1 MLNVSLEDKYLINK
15 GRVFVNGTQVLVK
28 LPMIQKILDEKKKL
42 KTSGFISGYRG
53 SPLGNYDRAL
63 WQANKFL
70 EDSYIKFSPGLNEDL
85 AATAVWGSQQPN
97 LISDAINDGVFS
109 IWYGKGP
116 GVDRSGDAFKH
127 GNSAGTAKNGGVLV
141 LLGDDHTAKS
151 STLAHQSEFAML
163 DAQIPVLNP
172 SNISDLLEFGIFGWH
187 LSRFS
192 GLWVSMKCITSI
204 IDSTA
209 SIEVDSNKFDF
220 VKPILSKHEL
230 DVHIRLHDNMLEQE
244 KRISLLKLP
253 AAVKFA
259 EENNINK
266 VIWNKGF
273 KNIGIVA
280 TGKAYADTLECLASL
295 NISEKQAKEFG
306 IHLLKVGMTWPIE
319 NNKFQSFAHGMQEI
333 LVVEEK
339 RSFLEANIKNV
350 LYNIPNGPKTIVGKF
365 DELNNI
371 LIKDDYEIKKS
382 DLKKVLISRIQKNCN
397 VTIDDSYAN
406 QVSNIKT
413 SKEKN
418 NIERTPYFCSGCP
431 HNTSTKVPDN
441 SKAMAGIGCH
451 FMAAW
456 MNRNTSLFTHM
467 GAEGTNWIGMA
478 PFVKDNHIFQN
489 IGDGTFNHSGTL
501 AIRASVA
508 ANVNIT
514 YKILYNDA
522 VAMTGGQ
529 PVDGVPTTSQMSH
542 QLYGE
547 GVKKIAIV
555 TDEIEKYK
563 TINNFAEG
571 TTIHHRKE
579 LELIQNEF
587 KNITGVT
594 IIIYDQT
601 CATEKRRRRKR
612 GQLIDPNK
620 RIFINHLVCEGCG
633 DCSVES
639 NCISV
644 EPLKTE
650 YGTKRVINQSTCNK
664 DYSCAN
670 GFCPSFLSIEGG
682 NIKKQSINTIDSRIS
697 RIKNLQSPKPISLN
711 STSYNILVTGIGGTG
726 VVTIGALIGMAAHLE
741 KKGVSILDQVGIAQK
756 GGAVLSHIKIAD
768 NPNNIYSTQISENS
782 TNLLLGCDVVVSA
795 SKEVRSLLDRQKT
808 NAIINNH
815 ETPLSQFV
823 LNSDFSYS
831 TSLTSSLI
839 KNNTKKIHQIN
850 ASEISKSLFGNTI
863 LSNIFLVGY
872 AIQKGVIPV
881 SLKSLEKAIKING
894 VSIEQNLDAL
904 NWGRLAAEDF
914 NYVLNK
920 CKFSKPIFNKN
931 LSLDE
936 LFTKRYND
944 LIGYHNK
951 KYADKFKTIINK
963 VINVDKNFKNRKCKL
978 SKVALN
984 ILYKTMAYKDE
995 FEVARLY
1002 TDGRF
1007 ENYLNNNF
1015 EGDFKLGIYLSP
1027 PLLNLKDSVTK
1038 KPKKIL
1044 FTKKI
1049 FYFFKFLKRLK
1060 FLRHTPF
1067 NIFGY
1072 SVERKK
1078 EKQLINNLENCL
1090 NFVIKKLDTNNYKY
1104 GIELIEIFSN
1114 IKGFGHIKIRNF
1126 NSFEAHYK
1134 QKMYEFKKASKK
1146 RDLAAE

>member
-28 LPMIQKILDEKKKL
+28 LPMIQKTLDEKKKL

-63 WQANKFL
+63 WQANDFL
-70 EDSYIKFSPGLNEDL
+70 NNNNIKFSPGLNEDL

-127 GNSAGTAKNGGVLV
+127 GNSAGTSKNGGVLV

-172 SNISDLLEFGIFGWH
+172 SNLSDLLEFGIFGWH

-209 SIEVDSNKFDF
+209 SIEVNNTKFDY
-220 VKPILSKHEL
+220 VKPEL
-230 DVHIRLHDNMLEQE
+230 TQDQLNVHIRLNDNILEQE

-253 AAVKFA
+253 AAIKFA
-259 EENNINK
+259 EKNNINK

-280 TGKAYADTLECLASL
+280 TGKAYSDTLDCLASI
-295 NISEKQAKEFG
+295 NISEKEAQKFG

-319 NNKFQSFAHGMQEI
+319 NNKFENFANGMQEI

-339 RSFLEANIKNV
+339 RSFLEANIKNI
-350 LYNIPNGPKTIVGKF
+350 LYNMPNGPKTIVGKF
-365 DELNNI
+365 DEYNNV
-371 LIKDDYEIKKS
+371 LIKEDYEISKS
-382 DLKKVLISRIQKNCN
+382 DLKKVLISRVEKNCSITFDN
-397 VTIDDSYAN
+397 AYNN
-406 QVSNIKT
+406 QISNLKT
-413 SKEKN
+413 TKEKN
-418 NIERTPYFCSGCP
+418 NVERTPYFCSGCP
-431 HNTSTKVPDN
+431 HNTSTKVPAD

-456 MNRNTSLFTHM
+456 MNRNTALFTHM

-529 PVDGVPTTSQMSH
+529 PVDGVPTTSQISH

-563 TINNFAEG
+563 SIKNFAQG
-571 TTIHHRKE
+571 TRIHHRKE
-579 LELIQNEF
+579 LEIIQNEF
-587 KNITGVT
+587 KKIKGVS

-612 GQLIDPNK
+612 GQLIDPSK

-682 NIKKQSINTIDSRIS
+682 HIKKQSMNKIDSPIV
-697 RIKNLQSPKPISLN
+697 RIKNLKIPKPISLN

-741 KKGVSILDQVGIAQK
+741 KKGVSVLDQVGIAQK
-756 GGAVLSHIKIAD
+756 GGAVLSHIKIAS
-768 NPNNIYSTQISENS
+768 NPKNIYSTQISEYS
-782 TNLLLGCDVVVSA
+782 TDLLLGCDIVVSA
-795 SKEVRSLLDRQKT
+795 NKEVRSLLDRHKT

-823 LNSDFSYS
+823 LNADFSYS
-831 TSLTSSLI
+831 TSLTASLI
-839 KNNTKKIHQIN
+839 KNNTNEINQIN

-872 AIQKGVIPV
+872 ALQKGAIPI
-881 SLKSLEKAIKING
+881 SLASIEEAIKING
-894 VSIEQNLDAL
+894 VSIEDNLNAL

-914 NYVLNK
+914 KYVLNK
-920 CKFSKPIFNKN
+920 CKFTKPISSRDI
-931 LSLDE
+931 SLDE
-936 LFTKRYND
+936 LIKKRYND
-944 LIGYHNK
+944 LHGYHNK
-951 KYADKFKTIINK
+951 KYAKKFQNLIDK
-963 VINVDKNFKNRKCKL
+963 VINVDKKLNNKNLRL
-978 SKVALN
+978 SRIVTN
-984 ILYKTMAYKDE
+984 TLYKTMAYKDE

-1015 EGDFKLGIYLSP
+1015 EGNFKLGIYLSP

-1049 FYFFKFLKRLK
+1049 FYFFRILKRLK
-1060 FLRHTPF
+1060 FLRHTPL

-1072 SVERKK
+1072 SEERKK
-1078 EKQLINNLENCL
+1078 EKQLIDKLGNCL
-1090 NFVIKKLDTNNYKY
+1090 NFVTKNLNTNNYKY
-1104 GIELIEIFSN
+1104 ALELIEIFSN
-1114 IKGFGHIKIRNF
+1114 VKGFGHVKMRNF
-1126 NSFEAHYK
+1126 NSFEEQYK
-1134 QKMYEFKKASKK
+1134 QKMYEFKKSSKK
-1146 RDLAAE
+1146 REHAAE

>member
-1 MLNVSLEDKYLINK
+1 MLNVSLEDKYLIGE
-15 GRVFVNGTQVLVK
+15 GRIFVNGTQVLVK
-28 LPMIQKILDEKKKL
+28 LPMIQKTLDEKKQL
-42 KTSGFISGYRG
+42 NTSGFISGYRG

-70 EDSYIKFSPGLNEDL
+70 DDNNIKFSPGLNEDL

-97 LISDAINDGVFS
+97 LISTAINDGVFS
-109 IWYGKGP
+109 LWYGKGP

-127 GNSAGTAKNGGVLV
+127 GNSAGTSKNGGVLV

-172 SNISDLLEFGIFGWH
+172 SNLSDLLEFGIFGWH

-209 SIEVDSNKFDF
+209 SIEVSNNRFDY
-220 VKPILSKHEL
+220 VKPELTKDQL
-230 DVHIRLHDNMLEQE
+230 DVHIRLHDNILEQE
-244 KRISLLKLP
+244 KRISSLKLP
-253 AAVKFA
+253 AAIKFA

-273 KNIGIVA
+273 KNIGIIA
-280 TGKAYADTLECLASL
+280 TGKAYADTLECLTSM
-295 NISEKQAKEFG
+295 NISEKQAKNFG

-319 NNKFQSFAHGMQEI
+319 NNKFQSFANGMQEL

-339 RSFLEANIKNV
+339 RSFLEANIKNT
-350 LYNIPNGPKTIVGKF
+350 LYNMSNGPKTIVGKF
-365 DELNNI
+365 DELNNV
-371 LIKDDYEIKKS
+371 LIKEDYEINKS
-382 DLKKVLISRIQKNCN
+382 DLKKVLISRIEKNCN
-397 VTIDDSYAN
+397 VAIESSYNN
-406 QVSNIKT
+406 QISNIKT
-413 SKEKN
+413 TKEK

-431 HNTSTKVPDN
+431 HNTSTKVPDD

-456 MNRNTSLFTHM
+456 MNRNTALFTHM

-501 AIRASVA
+501 AIRASIA

-529 PVDGVPTTSQMSH
+529 PVDGVPTTSQISH

-547 GVKKIAIV
+547 GVEKIAIV
-555 TDEIEKYK
+555 TDEIEKYQNIK
-563 TINNFAEG
+563 NFAKG
-571 TTIHHRKE
+571 TTLHHRKE
-579 LELIQNEF
+579 LEIIQNEF
-587 KNITGVT
+587 KNIRGVT
-594 IIIYDQT
+594 VIIYDQT

-650 YGTKRVINQSTCNK
+650 YGTKRVVNQSTCNK

-682 NIKKQSINTIDSRIS
+682 HIKKQSINKIDSPIS
-697 RIKNLQSPKPISLN
+697 KIKNLKPPKPISLD

-756 GGAVLSHIKIAD
+756 GGAVLSHIKIAS

-782 TNLLLGCDVVVSA
+782 TDLLLGCDIIVSA
-795 SKEVRSLLDRQKT
+795 SKEVRDLLDSKKT

-815 ETPLSQFV
+815 ETPLSQSV
-823 LNSDFSYS
+823 LDADFSYS

-839 KNNTKKIHQIN
+839 KNSTEEISQIN

-872 AIQKGVIPV
+872 AIQRGAIPL
-881 SLKSLEKAIKING
+881 SLASIEEAIKING
-894 VSIEQNLDAL
+894 VSIEENLNAL

-914 NYVLNK
+914 KYVLNK
-920 CKFSKPIFNKN
+920 CEFNKPNYNIN
-931 LSLDE
+931 LSLDQ
-936 LFTKRYND
+936 LIKKRYND
-944 LIGYHNK
+944 LLHYHNE
-951 KYADKFKTIINK
+951 KYAQRFKNILNK
-963 VINVDKNFKNRKCKL
+963 VINVDKNFKNKKLKL
-978 SKVALN
+978 SRIAIN
-984 ILYKTMAYKDE
+984 TLYKTMAYKDE

-1007 ENYLNNNF
+1007 ESYLNSNF
-1015 EGDFKLGIYLSP
+1015 EGDFRLGIYLSP
-1027 PLLNLKDSVTK
+1027 PLLNLKDTITK

-1049 FYFFKFLKRLK
+1049 FYFFRILKRLK
-1060 FLRHTPF
+1060 FLRHTPL

-1072 SVERKK
+1072 SKERKK
-1078 EKQLINNLENCL
+1078 EKELIDKLENCL
-1090 NFVIKKLDTNNYKY
+1090 SYVIKTLNTNNYKS
-1104 GIELIEIFSN
+1104 GSELIEIFLN
-1114 IKGFGHIKIRNF
+1114 VKGYGHVKMRNF
-1126 NSFEAHYK
+1126 NSFESQFK
-1134 QKMYEFKKASKK
+1134 QKMYEFKKSSKK
-1146 RDLAAE
+1146 RNLAAE